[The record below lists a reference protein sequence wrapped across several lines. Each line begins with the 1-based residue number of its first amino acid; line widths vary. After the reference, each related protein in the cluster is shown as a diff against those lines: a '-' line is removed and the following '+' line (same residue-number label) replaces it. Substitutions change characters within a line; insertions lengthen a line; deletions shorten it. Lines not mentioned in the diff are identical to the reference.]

1 MSTICSIWVPVRSRA
16 LTDLLPDY
24 AHSTLN
30 IAVSYQIRNPPD
42 LLLPRYASSRSML
55 IENIMTDSP
64 RNTGPLALL
73 SALTQLQPLLPSSWA
88 HIIIAVHTTC
98 NATLSLIYTSA
109 LLAWGT
115 IVAPRRAWRSD
126 GGTSAFGAGAL
137 VLALV
142 STALSFVCIPA
153 AGKNSTVTS
162 PQCVWIPGLVLSVI
176 LWQSYLG
183 WWWWVGAISGGL
195 EEVEKRKKRAKA
207 EKGQKKGPRVVGM
220 GTGRR
225 GTSAAPTPTGEALT
239 DPPESIAV
247 QQSNPHPQHGTV
259 LRWWVSL
266 HRRRRAED

>member
-1 MSTICSIWVPVRSRA
+1 
-16 LTDLLPDY
+16 
-24 AHSTLN
+24 
-30 IAVSYQIRNPPD
+30 
-42 LLLPRYASSRSML
+42 
-55 IENIMTDSP
+55 MTDSTHH
-64 RNTGPLALL
+64 TGPLALL

-88 HIIIAVHTTC
+88 HIIIATHTTC

-153 AGKNSTVTS
+153 AGKSSTVTS

-195 EEVEKRKKRAKA
+195 EEVEKWKKRAKA
-207 EKGQKKGPRVVGM
+207 EKGQKKSPRVVGM

-225 GTSAAPTPTGEALT
+225 GTSAAPTPTGETLA
-239 DPPESIAV
+239 DPPEGISV
-247 QQSNPHPQHGTV
+247 QQSDPSPQHGTV
-259 LRWWVSL
+259 SRWWVSL